1 MFSPHLFCDRKTVIG
16 MCQNLAKF
24 YYTRATLKN
33 FGQYE
38 WVHFAF
44 RKILS
49 LLWRILNSIG
59 QILIVEKD
67 QMLNK
72 QSAIWSH

>member
-1 MFSPHLFCDRKTVIG
+1 

-24 YYTRATLKN
+24 YYTGATLKN
-33 FGQYE
+33 FGHFE

-49 LLWRILNSIG
+49 LLWQILKSSW

-72 QSAIWSH
+72 QSSNLVTLIAKNRTLVGSM